1 MGLKVNECKCFGI
14 WMNFHFAI
22 NFFTAVQ
29 FVMVSLLSWF
39 GYFEALHGGVERD

>member
-1 MGLKVNECKCFGI
+1 
-14 WMNFHFAI
+14 MNFHFAI

-29 FVMVSLLSWF
+29 FAMVSLLSWF